1 MQTTKQTALAT
12 SKAVDILLL
21 ILLSTLW
28 GASYTFIRVG
38 VETIPPVTL
47 IAARTLIA
55 GLLLIGW
62 MSVSGVAMPHS
73 WAVWKRLFVQAF
85 CNSVIPFTLIAW
97 AEQYVEAG
105 VATIL
110 NSTAPVFVFLSHG
123 F

>member
-62 MSVSGVAMPHS
+62 MSVSGVACRVAGLYGS
-73 WAVWKRLFVQAF
+73 DYSYRLF
-85 CNSVIPFTLIAW
+85 LIA
-97 AEQYVEAG
+97 
-105 VATIL
+105 
-110 NSTAPVFVFLSHG
+110 
-123 F
+123 